1 MATLIEKLTLLKN
14 IIIKITKVTT
24 EMTTREEITMSAETQ
39 TLST

>member
-14 IIIKITKVTT
+14 TTINITKVTI
-24 EMTTREEITMSAETQ
+24 EMTTREEIIMSEETQ